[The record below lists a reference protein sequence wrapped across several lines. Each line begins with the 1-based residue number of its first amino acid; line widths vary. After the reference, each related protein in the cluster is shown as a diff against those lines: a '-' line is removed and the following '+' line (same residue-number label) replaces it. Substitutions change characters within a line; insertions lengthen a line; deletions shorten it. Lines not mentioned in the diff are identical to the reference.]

1 MAFFMYFC
9 TKITDMR
16 KIWLFIL
23 IVIFLTSCRT
33 VRYID
38 RNIIDSTEIEVP
50 ITNTKI
56 EYRDRFLHDSIYIHD
71 SIFTLIKGDTV
82 YIYKNKETNHLI
94 NKADTFIKTDTIEVP
109 ITVTKTVTKTE
120 TQIKEVNK
128 LYWWQRLL
136 ICLGLTVLI
145 FGVISIIRKTKK
157 TILI

>member
-1 MAFFMYFC
+1 M
-9 TKITDMR
+9 K
-16 KIWLFIL
+16 KLWLFIL
-23 IVIFLTSCRT
+23 ITIVFISCKTPTHIDKT
-33 VRYID
+33 VM
-38 RNIIDSTEIEVP
+38 DSTEIAVP
-50 ITNTKI
+50 VTNTKI
-56 EYRDRFLHDSIYIHD
+56 EYKDRLLYDSIYVHD

-157 TILI
+157 LF